1 MEYIIDCAFKTSVE
15 RTPRVLECAEA
26 FGLGLEDKEFRLYD
40 NLKLDIQQ
48 GDMVYITGESGSGKS
63 VLLRLL
69 AKQMSETLNVCRIE
83 DVEFDQRPLCEQLGK
98 DFAEACQLL
107 SAAGLNDAQL
117 INMSPRNLSDGQLY
131 RFRIAKL
138 MESGCDVLVADEFGA
153 VLDRITAKAVA
164 YNLRKQAKKMGAT
177 VLVATTHKDLYDELA
192 PNLYIDKRYKAKVE
206 IRKLD
211 QA

>member
-1 MEYIIDCAFKTSVE
+1 MKYIINCAFKTSVQ

-26 FGLGLEDKEFRLYD
+26 FGLGLEEKEFRIYD
-40 NLKLDIQQ
+40 NLELNVNQ

-69 AKQMSETLNVCRIE
+69 ADQMSKDLKVCRIE
-83 DVEFDQRPLCEQLGK
+83 DVQFDERPLCEQLGK
-98 DFAEACQLL
+98 TFSEACQLL

-117 INMSPRNLSDGQLY
+117 INMNPGSLSDGQLY
-131 RFRIAKL
+131 RFRIALL

-153 VLDRITAKAVA
+153 VLDRITAKAVSF
-164 YNLRKQAKKMGAT
+164 NLRKQAKKTNTT

-192 PNLYIDKRYKAKVE
+192 PNLYIDKRYKARVE
-206 IRKLD
+206 IKVCEET
-211 QA
+211 